1 MKSMRQMLSVKQHEF
16 EEYARNSALADGS
29 KQAKDVNEHQ
39 MAKVILLDERRRL
52 NIESDADLSIEDE

>member
-1 MKSMRQMLSVKQHEF
+1 MFKWLR
-16 EEYARNSALADGS
+16 YAAMDLELTEILD
-29 KQAKDVNEHQ
+29 EHQ